1 MYQYPLS
8 KELIIVKN
16 NKNIKVNKNNFID
29 YRNKICIKPWGHE
42 FLIYMNDK
50 IGIWFIK
57 IFKNHQTSLHTHF
70 NKDTLLITFKGT
82 GKINFIDDKC
92 IILNEM
98 EFVYIPKY
106 KFHGLSSFSD
116 YTYFIEIEIYNKDIK
131 FTDKNDLL
139 RIQDIY
145 NRDNIGY
152 ESSINISEE
161 LIKYN
166 YFYLSND
173 IIKNIDGN
181 IIKFTTINT
190 NSFETLKDENNLVIN
205 NKYLNILING
215 ELYYNNTIYKEGSII
230 TTDNNTVFES
240 VHMISL
246 YSSDKLENRKI
257 IYSLDHLKI
266 LLQTIKENKIILT
279 SGCFDIIHVGHLKT
293 LKQASE
299 LGDILMVCLSS
310 DEQIKKIKGEDRP
323 INSYEDRINLFKTI
337 KYVDYII
344 LYDEENI
351 EKEKTLDNIMKI
363 IDPYAWVKGSD
374 YTKEDILL
382 KHSHLSNIILLD
394 NVENIST
401 TNIINKIKNI

>member
-29 YRNKICIKPWGHE
+29 YKNKICIKPWGYE

-57 IFKNHQTSLHTHF
+57 ILKNQQTSIHTHF

-98 EFVYIPKY
+98 EFIYIPKY

-116 YTYFIEIEIYNKDIK
+116 YTYFIEIEIYNKDIN

-161 LIKYN
+161 LTKYN

-190 NSFETLKDENNLVIN
+190 NSFENKNNLVIN

-215 ELYYNNTIYKEGSII
+215 ELYYNNIIYKEGSII
-230 TTDNNTVFES
+230 TTDNNTIFES
-240 VHMISL
+240 VEMISL
-246 YSSDKLENRKI
+246 YSSDKLENKKI

-310 DEQIKKIKGEDRP
+310 DEQIRKIKGEDRP

-351 EKEKTLDNIMKI
+351 EKEQTLDNIMKI

-394 NVENIST
+394 NIDNIST